1 LRFIEPDR
9 LGASELEFCG
19 DDGDDDGED
28 GDAAGGECCCWRSS
42 FEKALSSASCGA
54 SNLTEED
61 AAPVVGCELIELRA
75 GVGIDARFAVEVC
88 FCRDDELEDL
98 GDWGREVWDID

>member
-1 LRFIEPDR
+1 
-9 LGASELEFCG
+9 
-19 DDGDDDGED
+19 
-28 GDAAGGECCCWRSS
+28 
-42 FEKALSSASCGA
+42 
-54 SNLTEED
+54 LTEED